1 MTLKEFGLE
10 ITGTPRTI
18 QREMKQLTLL
28 EFGLAFL
35 PHPNQ
40 KSLLD
45 FQKGELHD

>member
-1 MTLKEFGLE
+1 MTLREFGLD
-10 ITGTPRTI
+10 IAGTPCTI

-28 EFGLAFL
+28 DFGLAFL

-45 FQKGELHD
+45 FQKGESHD